1 MSLWVRERVR
11 VCEKII
17 ARTSFL
23 IKKYAWLVSNVR
35 ERCKEDAVKICG
47 RFDGAASWKVSKC
60 APIGRFRLNH
70 SWHFRM
76 TFPREFSRTLNPVN
90 RLIWPSA
97 FTRIFQLWQ
106 PHSVWQLIMQ
116 TNIQRTQSTAML
128 PWRLPGDKTSSTLD
142 GINFKR
148 LLREAHRQQVAAA
161 PAAAAS
167 AAASVEATTIPRKRQ
182 RKLQASDRKSLRGD
196 AETAHRSLYI
206 RVFIH
211 KFRVIS
217 VRKWCKYLNLIM
229 NWIPGQD
236 NVWQAG
242 RQTGRQPVAPK
253 LLW

>member
-1 MSLWVRERVR
+1 MKNVIVSARESVR

-35 ERCKEDAVKICG
+35 ERCKEEERAVKICG
-47 RFDGAASWKVSKC
+47 RFDGAASWKGRKC

-76 TFPREFSRTLNPVN
+76 TFPREFSRTLNLVN

-97 FTRIFQLWQ
+97 STRIFQLWQ

-128 PWRLPGDKTSSTLD
+128 PWRLPGDKKSSTLD
-142 GINFKR
+142 VINFKR
-148 LLREAHRQQVAAA
+148 LLREAHRQQVAAVAA
-161 PAAAAS
+161 PAA

-182 RKLQASDRKSLRGD
+182 RKLQASDRKRARARECGD
-196 AETAHRSLYI
+196 CAQIPLYS
-206 RVFIH
+206 RIH
-211 KFRVIS
+211 S
-217 VRKWCKYLNLIM
+217 
-229 NWIPGQD
+229 
-236 NVWQAG
+236 
-242 RQTGRQPVAPK
+242 
-253 LLW
+253 

>member
-76 TFPREFSRTLNPVN
+76 TFPREFSRTLNFVN

-106 PHSVWQLIMQ
+106 THSVWELIMQ

-142 GINFKR
+142 VINFKR

-182 RKLQASDRKSLRGD
+182 RKLQASDRKRARARECARGCGD
-196 AETAHRSLYI
+196 CAQIPLYS
-206 RVFIH
+206 RIH
-211 KFRVIS
+211 S
-217 VRKWCKYLNLIM
+217 
-229 NWIPGQD
+229 
-236 NVWQAG
+236 
-242 RQTGRQPVAPK
+242 
-253 LLW
+253 